1 MSKKEI
7 KELIDAVENIKE
19 NDYELFIL
27 LKNHLDQVS
36 LLVQK

>member
-1 MSKKEI
+1 MSKNEI

-27 LKNHLDQVS
+27 LKNHLDHVS